1 MPARPGG
8 ARARLD
14 HARHFDAV
22 LEPRD
27 LAEEE
32 DRGETGNHD
41 RRRRVEPILLLDR
54 AELLEPPAARA
65 ELGLDPERPAILIRP
80 GAGGDRDDR
89 ELVEIA
95 HRHLRQRFDVQIA
108 LAAWPIAGAASG
120 PPSAGPVAADLPA
133 DVVRL
138 QIYPLCRY
146 FRAFDG
152 AISAAGYTSWHE
164 LIHHGLPSIFV
175 PDEGRSI
182 DDQLTRARFAERRGL
197 GFCVRRAE
205 PYRVRAA
212 IDRLMDLDQRRAIAE
227 RAPRA
232 RGRQWRQG
240 RGGAGRGDGPRSAGG
255 RAARAGRQLVHR
267 I

>member
-1 MPARPGG
+1 M
-8 ARARLD
+8 
-14 HARHFDAV
+14 

-27 LAEEE
+27 LAEPE

-41 RRRRVEPILLLDR
+41 RRRRVEPILLLDP
-54 AELLEPPAARA
+54 AELLEPLAARA

-108 LAAWPIAGAASG
+108 LAAWPVAGAASG
-120 PPSAGPVAADLPA
+120 PPSAGPAAADLPS

-138 QIYPLCRY
+138 QVYPLGRY

-152 AISAAGYTSWHE
+152 AISAAGHTSWHE

-175 PDEGRSI
+175 PDEGRPT

-197 GFCVRRAE
+197 GLCVRRAE

-227 RAPRA
+227 RLRAFAAGNGARAAAELVEEMVLGLPAGAPLA
-232 RGRQWRQG
+232 PAASSWPASDAGRDAMRH
-240 RGGAGRGDGPRSAGG
+240 RSETGAGRG
-255 RAARAGRQLVHR
+255 
-267 I
+267 